1 MKNNNRNYKG
11 FTTRTININEIYSDM
26 KETLANRVYYQSKQD
41 DLWKTIKRY
50 HVNKSR
56 EMDEIDDHIGNC
68 THKMNQLIG
77 ELCKYKK
84 THKAMNLA
92 YDYLEKEID
101 RIQRIIDSKNRIIH
115 DVRMGRMG
123 LISSSGV
130 SHTDPSNLINYVA
143 KKNGQLMKL
152 INWRDYVLK
161 YRVR

>member
-1 MKNNNRNYKG
+1 
-11 FTTRTININEIYSDM
+11 
-26 KETLANRVYYQSKQD
+26 
-41 DLWKTIKRY
+41 
-50 HVNKSR
+50 
-56 EMDEIDDHIGNC
+56 
-68 THKMNQLIG
+68 
-77 ELCKYKK
+77 
-84 THKAMNLA
+84 MNLA

-115 DVRMGRMG
+115 DVRMGRTW
-123 LISSSGV
+123 LINSSGV